1 MLKLKNIKIHILLS
15 FLITSSLGTLP
26 AYAAGPAWGWITQSA
41 MGQFTEADIEML
53 KTTGREALENLPDQS
68 ETEWSNPD
76 TGHSGSITVS
86 NTRQID
92 NMTCRNTLLKN
103 NAKTIQGTMRY
114 LLCKH
119 TDGTWQVTSQR

>member
-1 MLKLKNIKIHILLS
+1 MLKNIKIQILLS
-15 FLITSSLGTLP
+15 ILITSIFGTLS
-26 AYAAGPAWGWITQSA
+26 ASAANSPAWGWITQSA
-41 MGQFTEADIEML
+41 MGQFTEADIELL
-53 KTTGREALENLPDQS
+53 KIAGREALENLPDQS
-68 ETEWSNPD
+68 EVDWSNPD

-103 NAKTIQGTMRY
+103 NAKTIQGTMRH

-119 TDGTWQVTSQR
+119 TDGTWQVTSQK